1 MKKTLMC
8 LTLGLAATGGA
19 LALRPAIGAK
29 ADDISEEPAISEPA
43 PIEEA
48 NPLDEFVKEYFSA
61 DKVAM
66 YMSWIAYVGTIVGL
80 VANVTKLKKANTL
93 TLKNVSDEVQS
104 KLKEVVGAEVGT
116 QIQEF
121 LPAIVATQRKT
132 NDALTIF
139 SKILAL
145 SQENSPEARVAIL
158 DLIAELG
165 NVGKEIVDSAKEA
178 IEKEVAEI
186 EEKKEEIERRLDEI
200 IDTYDGTS
208 I

>member
-43 PIEEA
+43 PIEEE
-48 NPLDEFVKEYFSA
+48 NPLDAFVKEYFSA

>member
-1 MKKTLMC
+1 MKKTLIC

-19 LALRPAIGAK
+19 LALRPAIGAR
-29 ADDISEEPAISEPA
+29 AEELSEEPAISEPA
-43 PIEEA
+43 PVEEA
-48 NPLDEFVKEYFSA
+48 NPLDEFVKEYLSA

-80 VANVTKLKKANTL
+80 VANLTKLKKANTL
-93 TLKNVSDEVQS
+93 TLKNVSEEVQS
-104 KLKEVVGAEVGT
+104 KLKEVVGAEVGD

-121 LPAIVATQRKT
+121 LPAIVDTQRKT

-178 IEKEVAEI
+178 VEKEVAEI

>member
-29 ADDISEEPAISEPA
+29 AEESSEEPAITEPG
-43 PIEEA
+43 PTEEA
-48 NPLDEFVKEYFSA
+48 NPLDGFVKEYLSA

-80 VANVTKLKKANTL
+80 VANITKLKKANTL

-158 DLIAELG
+158 DLITELG

-178 IEKEVAEI
+178 VEKEVAEI
-186 EEKKEEIERRLDEI
+186 EERKEEIERRLDEI
-200 IDTYDGTS
+200 IETYDGTS

>member
-29 ADDISEEPAISEPA
+29 ADDIPEEPAIIEQA
-43 PIEEA
+43 PIEES
-48 NPLDEFVKEYFSA
+48 NPLDAFVKEYLSA

-80 VANVTKLKKANTL
+80 VANVAKLKKANTL